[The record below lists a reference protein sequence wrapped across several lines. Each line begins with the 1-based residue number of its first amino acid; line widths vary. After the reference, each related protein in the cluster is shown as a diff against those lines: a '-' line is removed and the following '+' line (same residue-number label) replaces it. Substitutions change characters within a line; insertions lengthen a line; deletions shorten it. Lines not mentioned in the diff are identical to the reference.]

1 MPKATFIDGLT
12 RMLMSKNV
20 NNDVTMN
27 PPINA
32 RDLLLIGLV
41 AQLVS
46 AGRSNS
52 EIASSILAGVKNFSL
67 IPGLSSNSFSFK
79 NMQLRKK
86 KGVNCWKMTGITA
99 VSDNTRPALSKT
111 FQDFG
116 LFFDVNQTVSIA
128 SNRCLSNKGS
138 NSVLK

>member
-32 RDLLLIGLV
+32 LLLIGLV

-67 IPGLSSNSFSFK
+67 ISGLSSFPFK

-86 KGVNCWKMTGITA
+86 
-99 VSDNTRPALSKT
+99 R
-111 FQDFG
+111 
-116 LFFDVNQTVSIA
+116 VSIVG
-128 SNRCLSNKGS
+128 K
-138 NSVLK
+138 

>member
-1 MPKATFIDGLT
+1 MPKATFIDWLT

-20 NNDVTMN
+20 NDDVTMN

-67 IPGLSSNSFSFK
+67 IPGLSSFPFK

-86 KGVNCWKMTGITA
+86 
-99 VSDNTRPALSKT
+99 R
-111 FQDFG
+111 
-116 LFFDVNQTVSIA
+116 VSIVG
-128 SNRCLSNKGS
+128 K
-138 NSVLK
+138 

>member
-1 MPKATFIDGLT
+1 MPKATLIDGLT
-12 RMLMSKNV
+12 RMLMSKSV

-86 KGVNCWKMTGITA
+86 
-99 VSDNTRPALSKT
+99 R
-111 FQDFG
+111 
-116 LFFDVNQTVSIA
+116 VSIVG
-128 SNRCLSNKGS
+128 K
-138 NSVLK
+138 

>member
-32 RDLLLIGLV
+32 RDLHLIGLV
-41 AQLVS
+41 APLVS

-67 IPGLSSNSFSFK
+67 IPGLSSNSFSSK

-86 KGVNCWKMTGITA
+86 
-99 VSDNTRPALSKT
+99 R
-111 FQDFG
+111 
-116 LFFDVNQTVSIA
+116 VSIVG
-128 SNRCLSNKGS
+128 K
-138 NSVLK
+138 

>member
-20 NNDVTMN
+20 NDDVTMN

-67 IPGLSSNSFSFK
+67 ILGLSSFPFK

-86 KGVNCWKMTGITA
+86 
-99 VSDNTRPALSKT
+99 R
-111 FQDFG
+111 
-116 LFFDVNQTVSIA
+116 VSIVG
-128 SNRCLSNKGS
+128 K
-138 NSVLK
+138 

>member
-20 NNDVTMN
+20 NDDVTMN

-67 IPGLSSNSFSFK
+67 IRGLSSFPFK

-86 KGVNCWKMTGITA
+86 
-99 VSDNTRPALSKT
+99 R
-111 FQDFG
+111 
-116 LFFDVNQTVSIA
+116 VSIVG
-128 SNRCLSNKGS
+128 K
-138 NSVLK
+138 

>member
-52 EIASSILAGVKNFSL
+52 EIASSILAGVKNVSL

-86 KGVNCWKMTGITA
+86 
-99 VSDNTRPALSKT
+99 R
-111 FQDFG
+111 
-116 LFFDVNQTVSIA
+116 VSIVG
-128 SNRCLSNKGS
+128 K
-138 NSVLK
+138 

>member
-52 EIASSILAGVKNFSL
+52 EIASSIHAGVKNFSL

-86 KGVNCWKMTGITA
+86 
-99 VSDNTRPALSKT
+99 R
-111 FQDFG
+111 
-116 LFFDVNQTVSIA
+116 VSIVG
-128 SNRCLSNKGS
+128 K
-138 NSVLK
+138 

>member
-1 MPKATFIDGLT
+1 
-12 RMLMSKNV
+12 MLMSKNV

-52 EIASSILAGVKNFSL
+52 EIANSILAGVKNFSL
-67 IPGLSSNSFSFK
+67 IPGLSSFPFK
-79 NMQLRKK
+79 NRQLRKK
-86 KGVNCWKMTGITA
+86 G
-99 VSDNTRPALSKT
+99 
-111 FQDFG
+111 
-116 LFFDVNQTVSIA
+116 VSIVG
-128 SNRCLSNKGS
+128 K
-138 NSVLK
+138 